1 MIKMNEENLK
11 QILQEGEGYKIE
23 FKENLSNIDKEI
35 VAFAN
40 ASGGKIFIGVD
51 DKGGVAGVET
61 TNELDAIN
69 AAVEGVNEGVNE
81 GVKKRLIN
89 ELVYLV
95 RNNFV
100 NRSAIE
106 NLCDISTATAERDIS
121 MLKKLEFIKFTG
133 APKTGKYV
141 LTEKGKKIIGEV
153 TAKNE

>member
-69 AAVEGVNEGVNE
+69 AAVEGVNEGV
-81 GVKKRLIN
+81 
-89 ELVYLV
+89 
-95 RNNFV
+95 
-100 NRSAIE
+100 
-106 NLCDISTATAERDIS
+106 
-121 MLKKLEFIKFTG
+121 
-133 APKTGKYV
+133 
-141 LTEKGKKIIGEV
+141 
-153 TAKNE
+153 